1 MRTKRTFTSSQM
13 AIKMVESTTPMIA
26 LRLHRRRGRRNPDN
40 CHQGEVNVREYSAA
54 SSKKRISSFIDGVSG
69 G

>member
-1 MRTKRTFTSSQM
+1 M
-13 AIKMVESTTPMIA
+13 AIKMDESTTPMIA

-54 SSKKRISSFIDGVSG
+54 SSDNMNFLFLD
-69 G
+69 